1 MFDNF
6 FNMLF
11 GPIMALQVPY
21 NLAVLSLILTT
32 FITLVYKYVTDQE
45 LMKSLKEEMKEMQ
58 KQMKEFKDDPPK
70 MMEMQKKAMEKNMK
84 YMMHSFKPMLITF
97 VPLILVFG
105 WLRNYYTNLGNPD
118 VLFGL
123 SWLWAY
129 IIFSIAFSIVIR
141 KLFKVH

>member
-11 GPIMALQVPY
+11 GPVMVLQSPY
-21 NLAVLSLILTT
+21 NLAVLSLILTA
-32 FITLVYKYVTDQE
+32 FITLIYKYVTDQE
-45 LMKSLKEEMKEMQ
+45 LMKSLKQEMKDMQ
-58 KQMKEFKDDPPK
+58 KEMKEFKEDPKK
-70 MMEMQKKAMEKNMK
+70 MMEVQKKVMEKNMK

-97 VPLILVFG
+97 IPLILVFG
-105 WLRNYYTNLGNPD
+105 WLRNHYMDLGNPD

-123 SWLWAY
+123 SWIWAY
-129 IIFSIAFSIVIR
+129 IIFSVIFSIFIR